1 MKQQNSTVRK
11 STRVRKK
18 LLAVSDRP
26 RLTVFRSNKH
36 IYAQVIDDR
45 TGKTLVT
52 AHENELEVKATGTK
66 TQKATELGKLLA
78 EKAQA
83 AKVTKVAFDKGPYKY
98 HGRVKA
104 LADGARE
111 KGLEF

>member
-1 MKQQNSTVRK
+1 MKQQNSTLRK
-11 STRVRKK
+11 AKRVRKK

-26 RLTVFRSNKH
+26 RLTVFRSNQH

-45 TGKTLVT
+45 TGKTLVA
-52 AHENELEVKATGTK
+52 AHEKDLGDTKGTK
-66 TQKATELGKLLA
+66 VEKAAALGRVIA
-78 EKAQA
+78 EKAKA
-83 AKVTKVAFDKGPYKY
+83 VKVTKVAFDKGPYKY

-104 LADGARE
+104 VADGARE